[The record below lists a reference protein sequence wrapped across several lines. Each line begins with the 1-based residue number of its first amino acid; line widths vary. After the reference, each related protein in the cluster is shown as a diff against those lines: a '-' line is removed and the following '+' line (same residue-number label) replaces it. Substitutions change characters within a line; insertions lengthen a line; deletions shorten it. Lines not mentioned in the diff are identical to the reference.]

1 MTTMQSAE
9 TGTGADSSDEL
20 VQELTAL
27 RATHAQ
33 LREELVEV
41 RRQRDEAIGQ
51 AQWLILRVNN
61 AEQALERLQ
70 AELAAD
76 ESVAAPLVAPS
87 VEPLPMVAPLAV
99 VPASRVTP
107 DEPAEV
113 AAVDE
118 AETAMDV
125 PKVAALPQ
133 VVPVPVVPE
142 PAVVPAVPVV
152 PTLAVGPQDHVIEV
166 EPVPDAA
173 VEPETDVAVET
184 VAEVPSQQTRVEEVT
199 PMVLAP
205 GAWANRSG
213 PWLPPSE
220 GAVDDGSMAHEFA
233 ALTERAIAVEAAE
246 AAEAEE
252 AAAMVP
258 APVEMNVLPEGSA
271 GSKRG
276 SLFRRR

>member
-76 ESVAAPLVAPS
+76 ESVAAPMVAPS

-142 PAVVPAVPVV
+142 PAVVPDVPVV
-152 PTLAVGPQDHVIEV
+152 PTLAVVPQEHVIEV
-166 EPVPDAA
+166 EPEPDAA